1 MVNVLR
7 REITIITQENKTW
20 CELLPLD
27 TSEQA
32 WDYGENLRDRVV
44 RKVDNTIDRI
54 NHYPV
59 ESVVCSVHSKAIY
72 PVDSV
77 NEPSNNRGLYYIGC
91 YQI

>member
-1 MVNVLR
+1 MFYAEKLLSLPK
-7 REITIITQENKTW
+7 KTKHGANYYHW
-20 CELLPLD
+20 TPQNRPGTMGK
-27 TSEQA
+27 TS
-32 WDYGENLRDRVV
+32 GTGVV
-44 RKVDNTIDRI
+44 RKVDNTIHRI